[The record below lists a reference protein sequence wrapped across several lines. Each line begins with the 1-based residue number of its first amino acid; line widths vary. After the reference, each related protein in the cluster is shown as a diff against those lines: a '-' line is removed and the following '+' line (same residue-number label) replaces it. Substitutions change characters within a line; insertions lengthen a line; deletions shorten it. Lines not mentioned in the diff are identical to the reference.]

1 VALTTGL
8 PIEVQDYNDLASEV
22 NRLYS
27 DNTIGLGYYS
37 SDIVLD
43 TTPGTDQPAGT
54 IFVLT
59 GQITVDDFIVVTV
72 GDVTLV
78 NVSDYTIT
86 VNPSGDDSVTIIDP
100 VLASTQIVVYTRT
113 AHRYGWGQQASVHP
127 IATGDPVLSDEA
139 TLQSYIESN
148 SNNLIDK
155 LNIIEIRTGG
165 TNEVSRIAVG
175 ELITPTEFVAVQ
187 NLIDTDILVGDT
199 YWTNDLAVVTGSVL
213 TYTRT
218 DSWTAKLTATTRFT
232 WDAYDDLRYFL
243 NAGCAMRCALSMTG
257 DASNTGYSN
266 WVQVVN
272 EMGTLIIDYNSS
284 SQTGSNGKTANIGAY
299 ELTPTFQTIY
309 TSGSPST
316 PNSGVGT
323 PDAYSNYAP
332 DAYSAYSTFASLVVR
347 WEARLLADTPS
358 AGNVSIDIRAILDDT
373 NFPQFVEGTTTKNS
387 GYTLAEDVVDNSAVY
402 AVGAFTPTL
411 TAHEDFISNGITFAT
426 LFSISGASQ
435 ANPTVITVSDTT
447 GLLTGEKVRMADVV
461 GMTELNGKCYTVT
474 VINGT
479 SFSLDGVDS
488 TAFGAYTGSSG
499 SAYRKES
506 LSWILEGTSG
516 TDLSLGF
523 TQDTGVMNIT
533 YDWAPDSVGANTNTS
548 DAAIYVGSNECLES
562 GISAMILDSS
572 GISDGAQSTMSLYFQ
587 AAPGT
592 AASQNVNNVEFRIS
606 DIDQIGTNYQSVT
619 AVAYDADNVETTVSI
634 TPGANLDTAIQVVT
648 ATGGAFSP
656 TASAASALFR
666 VAGPVARIKI
676 TYTSDS
682 GSTAVYMSDVY
693 FEPIALT

>member
-8 PIEVQDYNDLASEV
+8 PIEVQDYNDLALEV

-27 DNTIGLGYYS
+27 DNTVSLGYYS
-37 SDIVLD
+37 SNIVLD
-43 TTPGTDQPAGT
+43 TTPGTNQPAGT
-54 IFVLT
+54 EFILT

-72 GDVTLV
+72 GDVTLI
-78 NVSDYTIT
+78 NVTDYTIT
-86 VNPSGDDSVTIIDP
+86 VDPSGDDSVTIIDP
-100 VLASTQIVVYTRT
+100 VLAATQIVVYART
-113 AHRYGWGQQASVHP
+113 THRYGWGQQASVHP
-127 IATGDPVLSDEA
+127 IAVGDPVLSDEA
-139 TLQSYIESN
+139 TLQAYIESN

-165 TNEVSRIAVG
+165 TNEVTRIAVG
-175 ELITPTEFVAVQ
+175 DLITPTEFVAVQ
-187 NLIDTDILVGDT
+187 NFIDTDILTGDT

-243 NAGCAMRCALSMTG
+243 NAGCAMRSALSMTG
-257 DASNTGYSN
+257 DASNTGYAN

-272 EMGTLIIDYNSS
+272 EMGTLIVDYNSS
-284 SQTGSNGKTANIGAY
+284 SQTGSNGITTNIGAY

-309 TSGSPST
+309 TSSSPAN
-316 PNSGVGT
+316 PVDVAGQ
-323 PDAYSNYAP
+323 PD
-332 DAYSAYSTFASLVVR
+332 AYSTFASLTVR

-387 GYTLAEDVVDNSAVY
+387 GYTLAEGVVDNSAVY
-402 AVGAFTPTL
+402 AVTAFTPTL
-411 TAHEDFISNGITFAT
+411 TTQEDFISNGTTFAA
-426 LFSISGASQ
+426 LFSISGATQ
-435 ANPTVITVSDTT
+435 ANPAVITVSDTT
-447 GLLTGEKVRMADVV
+447 GLLTGEKVRIADVV

-474 VINGT
+474 VIDGT

-506 LSWILEGTSG
+506 LNWILEGASG

-523 TQDTGVMNIT
+523 TQDTGVINVV
-533 YDWAPDSVGANTNTS
+533 YDWTALFSGADTNTS
-548 DAAIYVGSNECLES
+548 DAAIYVGTGECLES
-562 GISAMILDSS
+562 GVSAMTLQGS
-572 GISDGAQSTMSLYFQ
+572 GIGDGGQSVMTLYFQ
-587 AAPGT
+587 AEPGV

-606 DIDQIGTNYQSVT
+606 DIDQSNGRDESITVI
-619 AVAYDADNVETTVSI
+619 AYDAANVETAVTI
-634 TPGANLDTAIQVVT
+634 TPGANLNVTNQVVS
-648 ATGGAFSP
+648 ATGGNFNP
-656 TASAASALFR
+656 TDSAASALFQI
-666 VAGPVARIKI
+666 AGPVARITI
-676 TYTSDS
+676 TFSSDS
-682 GSTAVYMSDVY
+682 GGGGAVNMSDVY
-693 FEPIALT
+693 FEPIALF